1 MSRLV
6 AVLLVVLLARPNV
19 LVAQS
24 AQTASSIRPG
34 TLVRITQTGQKA
46 RVATMVSPGTDTVL
60 VRWEKSTG
68 TAAVPLAEVSRLDV
82 STGRHRNLVKGAV
95 LGTLGGAA
103 LGAVAAAAT
112 FEPCTSTAPF
122 GCFGAFESRGEAG
135 TAGAVL
141 AGAVGLVVGTVIGIR
156 SHEGWHRVPLDA
168 RRVAVALTPRGRATG
183 LGVTLRF

>member
-6 AVLLVVLLARPNV
+6 TALLVVLLARPDA
-19 LVAQS
+19 LVGQAAQS
-24 AQTASSIRPG
+24 ASSIRPG
-34 TLVRITQTGQKA
+34 TRVRITQTGQKA
-46 RVATMVSPGTDTVL
+46 RVATMVSTGTDTVL
-60 VRWEKSTG
+60 VRWAETTG
-68 TAAVPLAEVSRLDV
+68 AVAVPLAEVSRLDV

-135 TAGAVL
+135 VAGAAL
-141 AGAVGLVVGTVIGIR
+141 AGAVGLVVGTVIGMR
-156 SHEGWHRVPLDA
+156 SHESWHRVPLDA
-168 RRVAVALTPRGRATG
+168 RRVAVAVTPRGRATG